1 MFEGFFNQLR
11 SHGLPVSPKSFMQL
25 QQALDAGLVDD
36 LEDFYAVARALL
48 VKSERHF
55 DLYDRVFA
63 TWFEGKEFVDPS
75 GALTEDLRRTLAEWL
90 RDPEFLAGLPDD
102 EKEALAGMTPD
113 EVAQYF
119 LDRLKDQSEAHHGGN
134 RWIGTGGT
142 SPVGHGGVHPGGM
155 RVGGGPGRSSAIKV
169 AMDRRYVDYS
179 EDRILS
185 ERQMAE
191 ALRAL
196 RHRAPVGPKDRLDID
211 ASIRETV
218 RQGGE
223 IELVFDRRLKD
234 KLSVFL
240 FIDNGGYSMWPYV
253 TMTRALFHHARD
265 SFRRLRTF
273 FFHNCVYDTVWE
285 DPRRVD
291 KPVPLQDVL
300 RADSDTR
307 VILLGDAAM
316 APYELLHRRG
326 SIDFTSIQ
334 ERPGIEC
341 LHDLRARFPKS
352 VWLNPAPRERWD
364 WSMGTFTIDHI
375 RKVFPMEDLTLP
387 GIERLVSHLS

>member
-1 MFEGFFNQLR
+1 M
-11 SHGLPVSPKSFMQL
+11 
-25 QQALDAGLVDD
+25 
-36 LEDFYAVARALL
+36 ARAVL

-55 DLYDRVFA
+55 DLYDRIFA
-63 TWFEGKEFVDPS
+63 TYFEGKEFEDPS
-75 GALTEDLRRTLAEWL
+75 EALTDDIRQTLMEWL
-90 RDPEFLAGLPDD
+90 KDPAFLQDLP
-102 EKEALAGMTPD
+102 EEEREAMAGMSPD
-113 EVAQYF
+113 ELVQYF
-119 LDRLKDQSEAHHGGN
+119 LDRLKDQTEAHQGGS

-142 SPVGHGGVHPGGM
+142 SPVGHGGYHPGGM

-179 EDRILS
+179 EDRVLT
-185 ERQMAE
+185 ERQMGE

-196 RHRAPVGPKDRLDID
+196 RYRAPVGPRDRLDID

-223 IELVFDRRLKD
+223 IELVFDRRLSD

-253 TMTRALFHHARD
+253 TMTRALFQHARD
-265 SFRRLRTF
+265 AFRRLRIF

-285 DPRRVD
+285 DPRRQR

-300 RADSDTR
+300 RAESDTR

-316 APYELLHRRG
+316 APYELLNHRG
-326 SIDFTSIQ
+326 AIDFTSTQ
-334 ERPGIEC
+334 QRPGIEC
-341 LHDLRARFPKS
+341 LQDLRDRFPKS
-352 VWLNPAPRERWD
+352 VWLNPAPRDRWD
-364 WSMGTFTIDHI
+364 WSMGTFTIDRI
-375 RKVFPMEDLTLP
+375 RQVLPMEDLTLP
-387 GIERLVSHLS
+387 GIERMISLLR

>member
-1 MFEGFFNQLR
+1 MFEGFFTQLR

-25 QQALDAGLVDD
+25 QEALDVGLVED

-55 DLYDRVFA
+55 DLYDRIFA
-63 TWFEGKEFVDPS
+63 TYFEGAEFEDPAE
-75 GALTEDLRRTLAEWL
+75 ALTDDIKNMLAEWL
-90 RDPEFLAGLPDD
+90 GDPSFMEGLPEE

-113 EVAQYF
+113 EIMQYF
-119 LDRLKDQSEAHHGGN
+119 MDRLKDQTEAHSGGS

-142 SPVGHGGVHPGGM
+142 SPVGHGGYHPGGM

-179 EDRILS
+179 EDRLLT
-185 ERQMAE
+185 ERQMGE

-196 RHRAPVGPKDRLDID
+196 RHRAPVGPKDNLDID
-211 ASIRETV
+211 ESIRETV

-253 TMTRALFHHARD
+253 SMTRALFHHARD
-265 SFRRLRTF
+265 SFRQLRTF

-285 DPRRVD
+285 DPQRRD
-291 KPVPLQDVL
+291 KPVPLHEIL
-300 RADSDTR
+300 KADPDTR
-307 VILLGDAAM
+307 VIFLGDAAM
-316 APYELLHRRG
+316 APYELLHHRG
-326 SIDFTSIQ
+326 AIDYTSIQ
-334 ERPGIEC
+334 QRPGIEC
-341 LHDLRARFPKS
+341 LMDLKDRFPKS
-352 VWLNPAPRERWD
+352 AWLNPAPKDRWD
-364 WSMGTFTIDHI
+364 WTMGTFTIDHI
-375 RKVFPMEDLTLP
+375 RKVFPMEDLTLS
-387 GIERLVSHLS
+387 GIEQLISHLS

>member
-11 SHGLPVSPKSFMQL
+11 SHGLSVSPKGFMQL
-25 QQALDAGLVDD
+25 QQALDVGLVED
-36 LEDFYAVARALL
+36 LGDFYAVARALL

-55 DLYDRVFA
+55 DLYDRIFA
-63 TWFEGKEFVDPS
+63 TYFEGAEFVDPS
-75 GALTEDLRRTLAEWL
+75 GALTDDIRQTLAEWL
-90 RDPEFLAGLPDD
+90 KDPAFLEGLP
-102 EKEALAGMTPD
+102 EEEREALAGMTPD
-113 EVAQYF
+113 EVVQYF
-119 LDRLKDQSEAHHGGN
+119 MDRLADQTGAHKGGS

-179 EDRILS
+179 EDRVLT
-185 ERQMAE
+185 ERQMGE

-253 TMTRALFHHARD
+253 AVTRALFHHARD
-265 SFRRLRTF
+265 AFRHLRTF

-285 DPRRVD
+285 DPQRRS
-291 KPVPLQDVL
+291 KPVPLQEVL
-300 RADSDTR
+300 RAEPDTR

-326 SIDFTSIQ
+326 AIEFTSTQ
-334 ERPGIEC
+334 DRAGIEC
-341 LHDLRARFPKS
+341 LQDLRDRFPKS
-352 VWLNPAPRERWD
+352 VWLNPAPRDRWD
-364 WSMGTFTIDHI
+364 WSMGTFTIDHVQ
-375 RKVFPMEDLTLP
+375 RVFPMEDLTLP
-387 GIERLVSHLS
+387 GIERLVSLLS

>member
-25 QQALDAGLVDD
+25 QQALDQGLVDD
-36 LEDFYAVARALL
+36 LADFYAVARAVL
-48 VKSERHF
+48 VKSERYF
-55 DLYDRVFA
+55 DLYDRIFA
-63 TWFEGKEFVDPS
+63 TYFEGKDFEDPS
-75 GALTEDLRRTLAEWL
+75 EALTDDIRQTLMEWL
-90 RDPEFLAGLPDD
+90 KEPAFLEELPEEDR
-102 EKEALAGMTPD
+102 EAMTGMDPD
-113 EVAQYF
+113 ELMQYF
-119 LDRLKDQSEAHHGGN
+119 LDRLKDQTEAHQGGS

-142 SPVGHGGVHPGGM
+142 SPVGHGGYHPGGM

-179 EDRILS
+179 EDRVLS

-196 RHRAPVGPKDRLDID
+196 RYRAPVGPRDRLDID

-223 IELVFDRRLKD
+223 IELVFDRRLTD

-253 TMTRALFHHARD
+253 NTTRALFHHARD

-285 DPRRVD
+285 DPRRAN

-300 RADSDTR
+300 RADPDTR

-316 APYELLHRRG
+316 APFELLHRRG
-326 SIDFTSIQ
+326 SIDFTSAQ
-334 ERPGIEC
+334 DRPGIEC
-341 LHDLRARFPKS
+341 LQDLRDRFPMS
-352 VWLNPAPRERWD
+352 VWLNPAPRDRWD

-387 GIERLVSHLS
+387 GIERLVSRLS